1 MSWKIKAGVA
11 LGMAGLVAM
20 VLVNNNRTATVP
32 VPSTGMSAANL
43 PQGAALPPGHRSID
57 AIQTPATT
65 TPVDHPTIPQGKFT
79 QFEMGNRNV
88 KSILPVGDSV
98 WVGSSGGAL
107 RYDLKKDDYQ
117 HYNTQNGLL
126 ANGVFNIARVNGKIA
141 VGTYG
146 GGLAI
151 LEDEAEGRWKIYN
164 VPEGLGDAFVYGTLQ
179 MSNGDIW
186 IATWTG
192 ANRIKGGNI
201 DDPAAWEVFTVK
213 NTDGGV
219 PNDWVYGLAEGLNGD
234 LWMATEGGLAL
245 YRNGKWKNW
254 NHQTGLGAPYE
265 QVEAQNPFKRDPAQ
279 FSEHHARQKIEMG
292 LQGVSTAY
300 NPNYI
305 ISLVVDSEG
314 VVWAGTWGAGL
325 SRFDGENW
333 TTLTMDDGLP
343 NNHIFALYIDSRKR
357 LWVGTSK
364 GLARKEADGSFKVFT
379 RADGLY
385 SDAVFSM
392 SEEADGV
399 YWVGSFG
406 GISRIKGLE

>member
-20 VLVNNNRTATVP
+20 VLVNNNRPQESTEHTP
-32 VPSTGMSAANL
+32 VSAAKL
-43 PQGAALPPGHRSID
+43 PAGATLPPGHMPIEQGLGIAS
-57 AIQTPATT
+57 T

-88 KSILPVGDSV
+88 KSILPVGESV
-98 WVGSSGGAL
+98 WIGSSGGAL
-107 RYDLKKDDYQ
+107 RYDLGKNDYQ

-126 ANGVFNIARVNGKIA
+126 ANGVFNIAEVNGKIA

-146 GGLAI
+146 GGLSI
-151 LEDEAEGRWKIYN
+151 LEDEEKGRWKIYN

-179 MSNGDIW
+179 MTNGDIW

-192 ANRIKGGNI
+192 ANRIKGGKL
-201 DDPAAWEVFTVK
+201 DDPAAWEVYTVE

-245 YRNGKWKNW
+245 YRDGQWKNW
-254 NHQTGLGAPYE
+254 RHADGLGAPYE
-265 QVEAQNPFKRDPAQ
+265 LMEKQNPVRTDPAQ

-292 LQGVSTAY
+292 LEGVSTAY

-305 ISLVVDSEG
+305 ISLVVDDEG

-325 SRFDGENW
+325 SRFDGERW

-343 NNHIFALYIDSRKR
+343 NNHIFALYIDSKKR

-364 GLARKEADGSFKVFT
+364 GLARREADGSFRVFT

-392 SEEADGV
+392 SEESEGV
-399 YWVGSFG
+399 YWIGSFG
-406 GISRIKGLE
+406 GVARITSLD